1 MKRFLKGLYVFVLAL
16 SIAAACLTPAFAESF
31 AEFIKTLEGY
41 QKTPLDRAE
50 ELRQE
55 YAKTLSYEDAI
66 AKQNG
71 VPRRE
76 VIDYE
81 LALHSAVSLYSSQ
94 HYYNKADLTDDATI
108 IDDDTVRQFLTQ
120 KPPYDITFYSQ
131 ITGII
136 YRAKATLELHK
147 AFIART
153 KKEIERLTQEKFT
166 LEKRYRLCLDK
177 FDTDDDILKNE
188 WNMKVVKACYE
199 VCFEKL
205 RLKNIAVG
213 SRQNSVNA
221 LERRIVALEDM
232 LDTVRKNIKLNDN
245 DSDWFT
251 NYAQQS
257 ISKQYNRINVLS
269 QKHDLL
275 AEKLTSTDEMLSPM
289 AKYCYSTEQNLIEN
303 EIAMLINLS
312 DYWVTLRSVW
322 ELAKENI
329 ANNSDREL
337 VEHTRKICEDIS
349 VKIDNDYEYCI
360 NEIKKTSNAAE
371 TSASFFESQ
380 NLNTVDSD
388 KQLYDELSVNLK
400 SRLTRYADYLYQLIQ
415 MDDLFSNMI
424 SEIDRIYG
432 SAPKDSK
439 LNFTDKVSG
448 IFVNIRDYELFY
460 VEDYPVTFGKIF
472 TAIIIFIIC
481 YLISSYIAF
490 MVRRFIRHNSSLSI
504 HSALLASKLV
514 KYLGILFSF
523 MIAMAQLGIPYT
535 ALAVAGGAIAVAF
548 GFGAQKMIADLF
560 AGLALLMKNRI
571 HVGDHVLLNGQY
583 GVVKELSLY
592 DTVLLME
599 DSKDLIVPNSKF
611 FDQEFVNLTLEN
623 PNVRLSIDIGV
634 AYDTDLKKL
643 RTVTE
648 NVLEKNSLVQK
659 RPYYRVVCDSFDD
672 SAIVVKVQFFAN
684 IVERNQVVIKSDIMN
699 DITEAY
705 RANDIVIAFPQRD
718 VHIISEQK

>member
-1 MKRFLKGLYVFVLAL
+1 MKRFLKGLCVFVLAL

-31 AEFIKTLEGY
+31 AEFIKTLESY
-41 QKTPLDRAE
+41 QKAPLDRAE

-55 YAKTLSYEDAI
+55 YMKTLSYEDAV

-71 VPRRE
+71 VPLRE

-81 LALHSAVSLYSSQ
+81 MALHKAVSLYSSQ
-94 HYYNKADLTDDATI
+94 HYYNKADLTDDTTI
-108 IDDDTVRQFLTQ
+108 IDDDTVRQFLAQ

-131 ITGII
+131 ITGIM

-147 AFIART
+147 AFITRT
-153 KKEIERLTQEKFT
+153 KKEIDRLTQEKFT
-166 LEKRYRLCLDK
+166 LEKRYRLCLDRL
-177 FDTDDDILKNE
+177 DTNDDIVKNE
-188 WNMKVVKACYE
+188 WNMKVVKVCYE

-205 RLKNIAVG
+205 RLKNIAVE
-213 SRQNSVNA
+213 SRQNSANA
-221 LERRIVALEDM
+221 LERRITALEDM
-232 LDTVRKNIKLNDN
+232 LDTVRKNIKLSGNET
-245 DSDWFT
+245 DWFT
-251 NYAQQS
+251 NLTQQS
-257 ISKQYNRINVLS
+257 ISKQHNKINVLS

-275 AEKLTSTDEMLSPM
+275 AEKLTSTTNMPSPM

-329 ANNSDREL
+329 ANGKDRKL
-337 VEHTRKICEDIS
+337 VEHIREICEDIS
-349 VKIDNDYEYCI
+349 AKIDNDYEYCI

-380 NLNTVDSD
+380 NLSTVDSD
-388 KQLYDELSVNLK
+388 RQLYDELSVNLK
-400 SRLTRYADYLYQLIQ
+400 SRLARYADYLYQLIQ

-432 SAPKDSK
+432 TAPKDSK
-439 LNFTDKVSG
+439 LNFTGKISE
-448 IFVNIRDYELFY
+448 IFVNVRDYELFY
-460 VEDYPVTFGKIF
+460 VEDYPVTLGKIF
-472 TAIIIFIIC
+472 TAIIIFIVC
-481 YLISSYIAF
+481 YLISSYAAF
-490 MVRRFIRHNSSLSI
+490 MARRVIKRNSSLSV

-623 PNVRLSIDIGV
+623 PNVRLTIDIGV

-648 NVLEKNSLVQK
+648 NVLEKSPLVQK

-684 IVERNQVVIKSDIMN
+684 ILERSQVEVKSNIMK

-705 RANDIVIAFPQRD
+705 RENDIVIAFPQRD
-718 VHIISEQK
+718 VHIISEQ